1 MNVRDFI
8 LWLETAPA
16 GARADGVRVVA
27 RAWLDGKLDEA
38 GRDEAEQVFF
48 ALLDDPSPLARQ
60 ALAETFAGAAKA
72 PPALICA
79 LASDQSNVS
88 AIVLARSPLLTDAQ
102 LIDCAAIGDSCAQA
116 AIALRATLS
125 PAVSAA
131 LVEIAAREALVV
143 LAVNEG
149 ANLPEFAMRRMI
161 ERFWNDGEL
170 REALL
175 GRAWLPAT
183 VRAALVAATARQL
196 TDLAV
201 GRNWMERARGERI
214 AQDSRDRAAMIIAA
228 GCVDYSN
235 ETAALAAYLRVSGQ
249 LTAGLAL
256 RALLCGQTGLFEATL
271 AELTGMGPRRIAGLV
286 KDPASSGFAAVYARA
301 GLPESLFR
309 AFQFALTALARLP
322 HEKTED
328 GALRLPVIQAVLR
341 QCEVS
346 GDENL
351 ARLVA
356 LLRRFEAD
364 ATREAGRRVIERRKS
379 EAAPAPQP
387 VAPVLAAP
395 ILAAPILA
403 APILAAPASAAS
415 ETAPPVV
422 ARPPVAEAA
431 LAPAVETAQPSE
443 DFEIFI
449 DFGALEKELL
459 AA

>member
-1 MNVRDFI
+1 MIVRDFI
-8 LWLETAPA
+8 LWFENAPA
-16 GARADGVRVVA
+16 GARADGARVLA
-27 RAWLDGKLDEA
+27 RAWLDGRLDEA
-38 GRDEAEQVFF
+38 GRVEAEQVFF
-48 ALLDDPSPLARQ
+48 SLLDDPSPLARQ

-72 PPALICA
+72 PPALIAA
-79 LASDQSNVS
+79 LACDQTNVS
-88 AIVLARSPLLTDAQ
+88 ALVLARSPLLSDAQ

-131 LVEIAAREALVV
+131 LAEIAAREALVV

-201 GRNWMERARGERI
+201 ERNWMERARGERI

-228 GCVDYSN
+228 GCADYSN
-235 ETAALAAYLRVSGQ
+235 EIAALAAYLRVSGQ

-271 AELTGMGPRRIAGLV
+271 SELTGMGPRRIAGLV
-286 KDPASSGFAAVYARA
+286 ADPASSGFAAVYARA
-301 GLPESLFR
+301 GMPESLFR

-351 ARLVA
+351 SSLVA

-379 EAAPAPQP
+379 ETAPAPRPVQQP
-387 VAPVLAAP
+387 VAPALAAP
-395 ILAAPILA
+395 ILAAPIL
-403 APILAAPASAAS
+403 APASAAS

-422 ARPPVAEAA
+422 AGPPVAEP
-431 LAPAVETAQPSE
+431 APAPTVETAKSSV
-443 DFEIFI
+443 EISI
-449 DFGALEKELL
+449 DLGALEKELI